1 MKIGVLALQGA
12 VREHIRH
19 IELSGHEGVAVKK
32 VEQLQDIDGLIL
44 PGGEST
50 TLRRLMNLYGFK
62 KALQNS
68 SLPMFGTCAGLI
80 VLAQD
85 IIGEEG
91 YLNKLNITV
100 QRNSFGRQVDSF
112 ETELD
117 IKGIATDIEGVFIR
131 APHIEKVGQDVDI
144 LCEVNDKIVAVQ
156 QGKYLGVSFHP
167 ELTDDYRV
175 TAYFINQIVGKE

>member
-62 KALQNS
+62 EALQNS

-85 IIGEEG
+85 IIGEDG

-117 IKGIATDIEGVFIR
+117 IKGIGTDIEGVFIR

-175 TAYFINQIVGKE
+175 TAYFIDQIIGKE

>member
-1 MKIGVLALQGA
+1 
-12 VREHIRH
+12 
-19 IELSGHEGVAVKK
+19 
-32 VEQLQDIDGLIL
+32 
-44 PGGEST
+44 
-50 TLRRLMNLYGFK
+50 
-62 KALQNS
+62 
-68 SLPMFGTCAGLI
+68 MFGTCAGLI

-85 IIGEEG
+85 IVGEEG

-131 APHIEKVGQDVDI
+131 APHIEKVGQGVDI
-144 LCEVNDKIVAVQ
+144 LCKVNEKIVAVQ

-175 TAYFINQIVGKE
+175 TDYFINHIVKKA